1 MSSPYRT
8 SARSGSAHEPS
19 AIVERMAD
27 TPPPR
32 RAVLAVAAA
41 ICLAAAVAGCDGGTS
56 EAPTTSAAAG
66 QQTTSSTSSPP
77 ETSTAT
83 TRAARRVNAN
93 PEKFDP
99 KAFGTPTGDA
109 NTWLPLVPG
118 FQSLRDG
125 TLFRGSR
132 QLRHRRRIAVTDV
145 VKVVNGVRTVLV
157 LDQDIDA
164 GQVAEQALDYLA
176 QDRHGNVW
184 YLGSYTETYEG
195 GQFVNAT
202 DAWLAGVNG
211 ATAGVAMM
219 ANPKVGMP
227 SYVQASIPGREV
239 LTAEVAKLG
248 ERKCVPFRCFSDTLA
263 ILETGTEFKY
273 YAAGVGH
280 IATEPNYS
288 GGEQEKEALVN
299 VVQLTPKGLAEV
311 SALALRLDRHAGTV
325 AAEIFGGSAPA
336 RRLRS

>member
-1 MSSPYRT
+1 
-8 SARSGSAHEPS
+8 
-19 AIVERMAD
+19 MAED
-27 TPPPR
+27 PRRPR
-32 RAVLAVAAA
+32 RAVVAVAVA
-41 ICLAAAVAGCDGGTS
+41 ICLAAAVAGCDSGTS
-56 EAPTTSAAAG
+56 STPTTTAAAR
-66 QQTTSSTSSPP
+66 QEPTTSTSSPT

-83 TRAARRVNAN
+83 TKAVRLANAN
-93 PEKFDP
+93 PDRFNP
-99 KAFGTPTGDA
+99 KDFGEPTGDA

-118 FQSLRDG
+118 YQSARDG

-132 QLRHRRRIAVTDV
+132 ELHHRRRITVTDV

-164 GQVAEQALDYLA
+164 GQIAEQALDYYA
-176 QDRHGNVW
+176 QDKHGNVW

-202 DAWLAGVNG
+202 DGWLAGVNG

-227 SYVQASIPGREV
+227 SYVQARIPGREV

-248 ERKCVPFRCFSDTLA
+248 ERKCVPFRCFSDALA
-263 ILETGTEFKY
+263 ILETGNEFKY

-288 GGEQEKEALVN
+288 GGE
-299 VVQLTPKGLAEV
+299 
-311 SALALRLDRHAGTV
+311 
-325 AAEIFGGSAPA
+325 
-336 RRLRS
+336 